1 LPKNSDMKDKK
12 LTLEIEKGVDKK
24 NSKVGVSLN
33 VEVADSEGST
43 LGESVLLVEKC
54 SSYEVLQKKV
64 SRIKEELDAL
74 LYKSKQLFETEIGEE
89 KSQDEDVNE
98 DMSVKEIWNLLSV
111 IKDPEVLLVKFN
123 SMSRQKRFEVADYV
137 LSHCN
142 VFSGPAAIFSMR
154 YNSEE
159 GVIE

>member
-1 LPKNSDMKDKK
+1 MKEK
-12 LTLEIEKGVDKK
+12 LTLEIEKGVDEK

-33 VEVADSEGST
+33 LEVADGEVST
-43 LGESVLLVEKC
+43 LSGSVLLVEKC
-54 SSYEVLQKKV
+54 SSYEILHKEV
-64 SRIKEELDAL
+64 SQIKEELDVL
-74 LYKSKQLFETEIGEE
+74 LEKSRRLFEVKIGEE
-89 KSQDEDVNE
+89 KSQSVNE
-98 DMSVKEIWNLLSV
+98 DMSVKEIWDFLSM

-142 VFSGPAAIFSMR
+142 VFSGPASIFSMR

>member
-1 LPKNSDMKDKK
+1 MKEK
-12 LTLEIEKGVDKK
+12 LTLEIEKGVDEK

-33 VEVADSEGST
+33 LEVADGEVST
-43 LGESVLLVEKC
+43 LSGSVLLVEKC
-54 SSYEVLQKKV
+54 SSYEILHKEV
-64 SRIKEELDAL
+64 SQIKEELDVL
-74 LYKSKQLFETEIGEE
+74 LEKSRRLFEVEIGEE
-89 KSQDEDVNE
+89 KSQSVNE
-98 DMSVKEIWNLLSV
+98 DMSVKEIWDFLSM

-142 VFSGPAAIFSMR
+142 VFSGPASIFSMR

>member
-1 LPKNSDMKDKK
+1 MKDKK
-12 LTLEIEKGVDKK
+12 LTLETEKGVDEK

-33 VEVADSEGST
+33 IEVADGEGST
-43 LGESVLLVEKC
+43 LSESVLLVKKC
-54 SSYEVLQKKV
+54 SSYEILHKEI

-74 LYKSKQLFETEIGEE
+74 LEKSRRLFEAEIGEE
-89 KSQDEDVNE
+89 KSQGVDED
-98 DMSVKEIWNLLSV
+98 MTAKEIWNLLSI
-111 IKDPEVLLVKFN
+111 IKDSEALSVKFN

-142 VFSGPAAIFSMR
+142 VFSGPASIFSMR

-159 GVIE
+159 GVIEQAS

>member
-1 LPKNSDMKDKK
+1 MKDKK
-12 LTLEIEKGVDKK
+12 LTLEIEKAVDED

-33 VEVADSEGST
+33 VEVADSDGST
-43 LGESVLLVEKC
+43 LSGSVVLIEKC
-54 SSYEVLQKKV
+54 NSYEVLQKEI

-74 LYKSKQLFETEIGEE
+74 LYQSKQLFETEIGEE
-89 KSQDEDVNE
+89 GPDVDE
-98 DMSVKEIWNLLSV
+98 DMSAKEIWNCLSI
-111 IKDPEVLLVKFN
+111 IKNPDVLLVKFN
-123 SMSRQKRFEVADYV
+123 SMSRQKRLEVADYV

-142 VFSGPAAIFSMR
+142 VFSGPASIFSMR

>member
-1 LPKNSDMKDKK
+1 MKDKK
-12 LTLEIEKGVDKK
+12 LTLEVEKGVDEK

-33 VEVADSEGST
+33 VEVADGEGST
-43 LGESVLLVEKC
+43 LSGSVLLIEKC
-54 SSYEVLQKKV
+54 SSYEMLQKEV
-64 SRIKEELDAL
+64 SRIKEDLDAL

-89 KSQDEDVNE
+89 GPDVDE
-98 DMSVKEIWNLLSV
+98 DMSAEEIWNLLSI

-123 SMSRQKRFEVADYV
+123 SMSREKRLEVADYV

-142 VFSGPAAIFSMR
+142 VFSGPASIFSMR

>member
-1 LPKNSDMKDKK
+1 MKDKK
-12 LTLEIEKGVDKK
+12 LTLETEKGVDEK

-33 VEVADSEGST
+33 IEVADGEGST
-43 LGESVLLVEKC
+43 LSGSVLLVKKC
-54 SSYEVLQKKV
+54 SSYEILHKEI
-64 SRIKEELDAL
+64 SRIKEELDIL
-74 LYKSKQLFETEIGEE
+74 LEKSRSLFEAEIGEE
-89 KSQDEDVNE
+89 KSQDVDE
-98 DMSVKEIWNLLSV
+98 DMSAKEIWDILSI

-142 VFSGPAAIFSMR
+142 VFSGPASIFSMR

>member
-1 LPKNSDMKDKK
+1 MKEK
-12 LTLEIEKGVDKK
+12 LTLEIEKGVDEK

-33 VEVADSEGST
+33 LEVADGEVST
-43 LGESVLLVEKC
+43 LSGSVLLVEKC
-54 SSYEVLQKKV
+54 SSYEMLQKEI
-64 SRIKEELDAL
+64 SRIKEELDVL
-74 LYKSKQLFETEIGEE
+74 LGKSKRLFEVEIGEE
-89 KSQDEDVNE
+89 KPQGVNE
-98 DMSVKEIWNLLSV
+98 DMSVKEIWDFLSI

-142 VFSGPAAIFSMR
+142 VFSGPASIFSMR

-159 GVIE
+159 GVLE

>member
-1 LPKNSDMKDKK
+1 MKEK
-12 LTLEIEKGVDKK
+12 LTLEIEKGVDEK

-33 VEVADSEGST
+33 LEVADGEVST
-43 LGESVLLVEKC
+43 LSGSVLLVEKC
-54 SSYEVLQKKV
+54 SSYEMLQKEI
-64 SRIKEELDAL
+64 SRIKEELDVL
-74 LYKSKQLFETEIGEE
+74 LGKSKRLFEVEIGEE
-89 KSQDEDVNE
+89 KPQGVNE
-98 DMSVKEIWNLLSV
+98 DMSVKEIWDFLSI

-137 LSHCN
+137 LSNCN
-142 VFSGPAAIFSMR
+142 VFSGPASIFSMR

>member
-1 LPKNSDMKDKK
+1 MKKK
-12 LTLEIEKGVDKK
+12 LTLEIEKGVDEK
-24 NSKVGVSLN
+24 NSKVGVSLD
-33 VEVADSEGST
+33 VEVADGEGST
-43 LGESVLLVEKC
+43 LSGSMLLIEKC
-54 SSYEVLQKKV
+54 NSYEILHKEI

-74 LYKSKQLFETEIGEE
+74 LEKSRRLFEAEIGEE
-89 KSQDEDVNE
+89 KSQGVDED
-98 DMSVKEIWNLLSV
+98 MTAKEIWNLLSL
-111 IKDPEVLLVKFN
+111 IKDSEALSVKFN

-142 VFSGPAAIFSMR
+142 VFSGPASIFSMR

>member
-1 LPKNSDMKDKK
+1 MKEK
-12 LTLEIEKGVDKK
+12 LTLEIEKGVDEK
-24 NSKVGVSLN
+24 NSKVGVSLD
-33 VEVADSEGST
+33 VEVADGEGLT
-43 LGESVLLVEKC
+43 LSGSVLLIEKC
-54 SSYEVLQKKV
+54 SSYEILHKEI

-74 LYKSKQLFETEIGEE
+74 LEKSRRLFEAEIGEE
-89 KSQDEDVNE
+89 KSQGVDED
-98 DMSVKEIWNLLSV
+98 MTAKEIWNLLSI
-111 IKDPEVLLVKFN
+111 IKDSEALSVKFN

-142 VFSGPAAIFSMR
+142 VFSGPASIFSMR

>member
-1 LPKNSDMKDKK
+1 MKEK
-12 LTLEIEKGVDKK
+12 LTLEIEKGVDEK

-33 VEVADSEGST
+33 LEVADGEVST
-43 LGESVLLVEKC
+43 LSGSVLLVEKC
-54 SSYEVLQKKV
+54 SSYEILHKEV
-64 SRIKEELDAL
+64 SRIKEELDVL
-74 LYKSKQLFETEIGEE
+74 LEKSRRLFEVEIGEE
-89 KSQDEDVNE
+89 KSQSVNE
-98 DMSVKEIWNLLSV
+98 DMSVKEIWDFLSM

-137 LSHCN
+137 LSNCN
-142 VFSGPAAIFSMR
+142 VFSGPASIFSMR

>member
-1 LPKNSDMKDKK
+1 MKDKK
-12 LTLEIEKGVDKK
+12 LTLETEKGVDEK

-33 VEVADSEGST
+33 IEVADGEGST
-43 LGESVLLVEKC
+43 LSGSVLLVKKC
-54 SSYEVLQKKV
+54 SSYEILHKEI
-64 SRIKEELDAL
+64 SRIKEELDIL
-74 LYKSKQLFETEIGEE
+74 LEKSRSLFEAEIGEE
-89 KSQDEDVNE
+89 KSHGVDED
-98 DMSVKEIWNLLSV
+98 MTAKEIWNLLSI
-111 IKDPEVLLVKFN
+111 IKDSEALSVKFN

-142 VFSGPAAIFSMR
+142 VFSGPASIFSMR

>member
-1 LPKNSDMKDKK
+1 MPEKGDMKDKK
-12 LTLEIEKGVDKK
+12 LTLEIEKGADEK

-33 VEVADSEGST
+33 VEVADGEGST
-43 LGESVLLVEKC
+43 LTGSVLLVEKC
-54 SSYEVLQKKV
+54 NSYEILQKEV

-74 LYKSKQLFETEIGEE
+74 LEKSKQLFETKIEE
-89 KSQDEDVNE
+89 EGPNVDE
-98 DMSVKEIWNLLSV
+98 DMSAKEIWNCLSN

-123 SMSRQKRFEVADYV
+123 GLSRQKRFEVADYV

-142 VFSGPAAIFSMR
+142 VFSGPASIFSMR
-154 YNSEE
+154 YNNEE

>member
-1 LPKNSDMKDKK
+1 MKEK
-12 LTLEIEKGVDKK
+12 LTLEIEKGVDEK

-33 VEVADSEGST
+33 LEVADGEVST
-43 LGESVLLVEKC
+43 LSGSVLLVEKC
-54 SSYEVLQKKV
+54 SSYEILQKEV
-64 SRIKEELDAL
+64 SQIKEELDVL
-74 LYKSKQLFETEIGEE
+74 LEKSRRLFEVEIGEE
-89 KSQDEDVNE
+89 KSQSVNE
-98 DMSVKEIWNLLSV
+98 DMSVKEIWDFLSM

-137 LSHCN
+137 LSNCN
-142 VFSGPAAIFSMR
+142 VFSGPASIFSMR

>member
-1 LPKNSDMKDKK
+1 MKDKK
-12 LTLEIEKGVDKK
+12 LTLEMEKTVDEK

-33 VEVADSEGST
+33 VEVTDGEGST
-43 LGESVLLVEKC
+43 LSGSVLLIEKC
-54 SSYEVLQKKV
+54 SSYEILQKEV

-89 KSQDEDVNE
+89 GPDVDE
-98 DMSVKEIWNLLSV
+98 DMSAEEIWNLLSI

-123 SMSRQKRFEVADYV
+123 SMSREKRLEVADYV

-142 VFSGPAAIFSMR
+142 VFSGPASIFSMR
-154 YNSEE
+154 YNSEK